1 MKQESE
7 MEGLVIGSPSELAGL
22 LITFKC
28 QLKRK
33 IKIRW
38 KEGQMSHTGWYP
50 ESRFRLG
57 QWVKAH
63 SRFQCV
69 ATEGKHQCL
78 RSR

>member
-1 MKQESE
+1 MKEKRE
-7 MEGLVIGSPSELAGL
+7 TKGLVIDRLLSWRGP
-22 LITFKC
+22 LITFEC
-28 QLKRK
+28 QLKGK

-57 QWVKAH
+57 QWVKEH